1 MSGARGSRG
10 PQGLP
15 ALWFN
20 FHHRLTCPQRSS
32 PTSTVLPAAALQ
44 YPPINDSSFMKEEQP
59 DGNFCCIESARE
71 NACQVSGLLSLEP
84 WILLTLR
91 MRHSVGKRTESPGLL
106 ESSPASHVSSHPQ
119 LFYDSNFPKDRNS

>member
-1 MSGARGSRG
+1 MPEGLGDPRGCLLCGLISITDSHAHRG
-10 PQGLP
+10 
-15 ALWFN
+15 
-20 FHHRLTCPQRSS
+20 